1 MGKLGEE
8 VNGFGFRIGSFDEE
22 RVETP
27 EDYTAIT
34 LHQGLLLYHPSGNQT
49 SQSSLPVKMDKHL
62 TVSPKTF
69 IVIKGYVI
77 IQPLFRVSG

>member
-1 MGKLGEE
+1 M
-8 VNGFGFRIGSFDEE
+8 
-22 RVETP
+22 ETP

-34 LHQGLLLYHPSGNQT
+34 LHFFDIMIPPETRT
-49 SQSSLPVKMDKHL
+49 SQSSLPVKMDNHL

-77 IQPLFRVSG
+77 IQLLFRVSG